1 MENTRRLFLLL
12 GVLAAVLLLGTFGYM
27 AIEGWSFWDSLY
39 MVVITVATVGF
50 REVGSLSNAGR
61 IYTIAIILVGVG
73 LMGVTLSNFTALL
86 VGGRIRQI
94 LRAGKMQKRILKM
107 KNHYIVCGAGRMG
120 YEAIK
125 ELVGE
130 KRSLVVIENDVD
142 IVQKLDDEGVPV
154 IKGDATEDE
163 VLRSAGVEKAKGLLA
178 ALPQDAD
185 NVYVSLT
192 ARGLNPSLF
201 IIARGTDELS
211 EKKLLKA
218 GADRVILP
226 YQIGGR
232 RMASILVRPEIVDF
246 LELVMGKDE
255 LSLRMEIVTV
265 NPNSKLDRLTLKESN
280 IRRDSGGA
288 LVMGVLREDK
298 MIPNPPGDLRLLQ
311 GDQLLVLGHP
321 EQIALVEQM
330 AG

>member
-1 MENTRRLFLLL
+1 LENTRRLFLLL
-12 GVLAAVLLLGTFGYM
+12 AVLAGVFLLGTFGYM

-39 MVVITVATVGF
+39 MVIITVATVGF
-50 REVGSLSNAGR
+50 REVGALSNVGR
-61 IYTIAIILVGVG
+61 IYTIGIILVGVG

-130 KRSLVVIENDVD
+130 KRNLVVIENDTD

-154 IKGDATEDE
+154 IKGDATEDD

-265 NPNSKLDRLTLKESN
+265 NPKSKLDGLTLKESN
-280 IRRDSGGA
+280 IRHDSGGA

-298 MIPNPPGDLRLLQ
+298 MIPNPPGDLRLLA